1 MGGLAI
7 AMATS
12 ITPAQY
18 RITLGVVGFMT
29 VLGTALL
36 IFGDV
41 FLKAAW
47 ASRTWPTATATVGA
61 VNVVDDRASTSN
73 TSRPYYS
80 YAVTYGYEVAGQSY
94 SASLWCLIFQAITVG
109 PPLPSD
115 LSGCPTLD
123 KTVTGQSR
131 D

>member
-7 AMATS
+7 VMATS

-61 VNVVDDRASTSN
+61 GQCRGR
-73 TSRPYYS
+73 SRL
-80 YAVTYGYEVAGQSY
+80 YEQHVSPLLLLCGH
-94 SASLWCLIFQAITVG
+94 LWL
-109 PPLPSD
+109 
-115 LSGCPTLD
+115 
-123 KTVTGQSR
+123 
-131 D
+131 